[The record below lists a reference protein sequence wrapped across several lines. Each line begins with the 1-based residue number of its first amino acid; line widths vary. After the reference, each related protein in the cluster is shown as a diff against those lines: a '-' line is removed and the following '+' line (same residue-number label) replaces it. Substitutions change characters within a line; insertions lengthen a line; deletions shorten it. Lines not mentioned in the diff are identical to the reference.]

1 MNQTILA
8 QEIMQQGFLSGKYVL
23 FIILV
28 SVWEILWKGIALWR
42 SARNKQ
48 LIWFLLVLI
57 LNTLGILPIIY
68 LVFFSKSNK
77 KQNKK

>member
-28 SVWEILWKGIALWR
+28 SVWEIIWKGIALWR

-48 LIWFLLVLI
+48 LIWFVLVLI